1 MTKTKITICGSIEA
15 EASKGFC
22 NAWHCAVRGEIFS
35 ERRHTLESRKPFFV
49 YFYKELTFL
58 ALAIALLASPSHPQT
73 NLPSAEDKPTPG
85 IYIPPN
91 EQHPAIALPI
101 LLKSN
106 HGVYIS
112 VGSERSF
119 IGAALTRAVALYVID
134 YDADTIRFA
143 NINRA
148 LLAASTSREDY
159 LYLRLTA
166 PADTWLKRSR
176 QLTGDDKAILANPA
190 SWSFWLQTIRKN
202 LSAWDDAFLHFHT
215 QPTKPGDPF
224 FAANYLFD
232 DALYSHL
239 SHLAKTSRIWARV
252 LDLRN
257 ENEVRAL
264 CLDLKS
270 KALKFGVIDTSD
282 MPNSP
287 SGGRS
292 VVADYVKLF
301 SEYAQPETLFLN
313 TAPVGGGHGVKWSYY
328 AFSNKNIR
336 AHDPHVIEHWYEI
349 EMKKINATDQPHAFL
364 DDPDAINH

>member
-1 MTKTKITICGSIEA
+1 MRRPLIHISHPSSLPITS
-15 EASKGFC
+15 
-22 NAWHCAVRGEIFS
+22 
-35 ERRHTLESRKPFFV
+35 L
-49 YFYKELTFL
+49 L
-58 ALAIALLASPSHPQT
+58 ALAIALLASPSLAQT
-73 NLPSAEDKPTPG
+73 SQPAAADKPTPG

-91 EQHPAIALPI
+91 EQHPDIALPI

-148 LLAASTSREDY
+148 LLAASASREDY
-159 LYLRLTA
+159 LYLRLSA
-166 PADTWLKRSR
+166 PADIWLMRSR
-176 QLTGDDKAILANPA
+176 QLTGDDKAILANPG
-190 SWSFWLQTIRKN
+190 SWAFWLHAIRNN
-202 LSAWDDAFLHFHT
+202 LSAWNDAFLHFNT
-215 QPTKPGDPF
+215 KPTKPGDPF
-224 FAANYLFD
+224 YAANYLFD

-239 SHLAKTSRIWARV
+239 SHLAKTSRIRARV

-257 ENEVRAL
+257 ANEVRAL
-264 CLDLKS
+264 CTDIKS
-270 KALKFGVIDTSD
+270 NALKFGVIDTSD
-282 MPNSP
+282 LPNSP

-292 VVADYVKLF
+292 VVADYIQIF
-301 SEYAQPETLFLN
+301 SSFAQPNTLFLN
-313 TAPVGGGHGVKWSYY
+313 TAPVGGSHRVNWSYF

-336 AHDPHVIEHWYEI
+336 AHEPRVIQHWYEI

-364 DDPDAINH
+364 DDPDVINR